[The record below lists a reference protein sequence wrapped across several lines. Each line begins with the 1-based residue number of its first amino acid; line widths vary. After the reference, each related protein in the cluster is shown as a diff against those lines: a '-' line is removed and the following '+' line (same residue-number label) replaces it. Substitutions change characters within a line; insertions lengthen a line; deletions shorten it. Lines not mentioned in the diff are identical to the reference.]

1 MTIQYSM
8 VLRLEMAANSNP
20 DVIVIGGGII
30 GGSIALRLAQA
41 GARVSIFDRGKPGRE
56 ASSAAAGMIA
66 PQTEDAEPEAFA
78 ELCRASHSLY
88 PEFVAEIEDLS
99 GIPAGY
105 HRAGGLLLALDDA
118 QAQELDETEAE
129 ARRRGFAVERLDG
142 QTVRSRVPGLGEG
155 IRHGLVL
162 PGDHWVDNERL
173 TEAVVEAAR
182 RLGVTIHANAT
193 VCSLSARNH
202 RIESVKTDTA
212 AFSAAEFVL
221 AAGCWSGVVAAS
233 AGLEVPTV
241 PCQGQMLELEAPSE
255 LPMVVRAGHHYLVPR
270 ARGRIL
276 VGTTVEYVGFEKAV
290 TAEGLAS
297 ILCAALRFAPFLR
310 KLRFRRAWAG
320 LRPDTADHLPIL
332 GRGPLENLTFATG
345 HFRNGI
351 LLAPVTARLIA
362 DLVARRT
369 IPPELE
375 AFRPDRFP
383 REAKAGRS

>member
-1 MTIQYSM
+1 MI
-8 VLRLEMAANSNP
+8 ANSSP

-30 GGSIALRLAQA
+30 GSSIAVRLAQA
-41 GARVSIFDRGKPGRE
+41 GARVSIFDRGEPGRE

-66 PQTEDAEPEAFA
+66 PQAEGPKPEAFA
-78 ELCRASHSLY
+78 ELCGASYSLY
-88 PEFVAEIEDLS
+88 PEFVAEMEDLS
-99 GIPAGY
+99 GIAAGY
-105 HRAGGLLLALDDA
+105 HRAGSLLLALDDA

-129 ARRRGFAVERLDG
+129 TRRRGLAVERLDADA
-142 QTVRSRVPGLGEG
+142 VRRCVPGLGEG
-155 IRHGLVL
+155 IRRGLLL

-173 TEAVVEAAR
+173 TEGVLEAAR

-202 RIESVKTDTA
+202 RIESIKTDTA
-212 AFSAAEFVL
+212 AFRAAEFVL

-241 PCQGQMLELEAPSE
+241 PCRGQMLEFEAPSQ
-255 LPMVVRAGHHYLVPR
+255 LSMVVRAGDHYLVPR
-270 ARGRIL
+270 AGGRIL
-276 VGTTVEYVGFEKAV
+276 VGTTADYVGFEKAV

-297 ILCAALRFAPFLR
+297 ILSGALRLAPFLG

-332 GRGPLENLTFATG
+332 GRARLENVTLATG

-351 LLAPVTARLIA
+351 LLAPFTARLMA
-362 DLVARRT
+362 DLVAGGT

-375 AFRPDRFP
+375 AFRPERFALG
-383 REAKAGRS
+383 AKAGGT